1 MSKPESYRNQKL
13 PEYIERLKNMVVRN
27 FEIMIKPV
35 DSVITEDKFYNILKG
50 RKMAAEQSIWG
61 AKKVDSC
68 YKELNRLNENE
79 LSSYYRETIPELIKN
94 LKIMFELNLEVI
106 YIELD
111 DGEDGITDDKLHNV
125 IKSRKVGAEDSE
137 WALMKID
144 ELETELNSKEEDN
157 MKVSWAIKG
166 LVNEE

>member
-1 MSKPESYRNQKL
+1 
-13 PEYIERLKNMVVRN
+13 
-27 FEIMIKPV
+27 
-35 DSVITEDKFYNILKG
+35 
-50 RKMAAEQSIWG
+50 
-61 AKKVDSC
+61 
-68 YKELNRLNENE
+68 
-79 LSSYYRETIPELIKN
+79 
-94 LKIMFELNLEVI
+94 MFELNLEVI
-106 YIELD
+106 DIELD